1 MSERITIQTIERK
14 KFTLKG
20 RGYDKTEVDQFLD
33 AICDELERM
42 EKERESLKQEL
53 AAARAAQKMAQ
64 ETRPVET
71 VPLAKP
77 APVQAPAPAPR
88 PAPAPAPA
96 PAQAPLATNAEL
108 IDVLQ
113 LANRLKDE
121 TVAAARQKAE
131 EILAEADK
139 QAKER
144 LGAVAVERETLT
156 KEVETLRT
164 NVKNYRERFTAMLR
178 EQQEALDRL
187 TL

>member
-1 MSERITIQTIERK
+1 MIMCMGEITTSAYVDIPSIVRNVVTDI
-14 KFTLKG
+14 
-20 RGYDKTEVDQFLD
+20 GYD
-33 AICDELERM
+33 
-42 EKERESLKQEL
+42 
-53 AAARAAQKMAQ
+53 RAKYGFDGNTCAV
-64 ETRPVET
+64 T
-71 VPLAKP
+71 
-77 APVQAPAPAPR
+77 
-88 PAPAPAPA
+88 PAPAPA